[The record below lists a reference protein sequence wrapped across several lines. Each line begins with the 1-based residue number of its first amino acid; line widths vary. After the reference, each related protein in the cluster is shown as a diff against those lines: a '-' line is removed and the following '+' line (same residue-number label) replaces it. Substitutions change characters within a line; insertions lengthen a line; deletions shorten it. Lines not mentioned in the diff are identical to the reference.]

1 MKIVCTG
8 RLLVISTDLMQIKMG
23 AIILFVQEDIDS
35 KLLPYV
41 NLGNAVQNSLIW
53 FQEMF
58 SSFWFIET

>member
-1 MKIVCTG
+1 
-8 RLLVISTDLMQIKMG
+8 MG